1 MIPTLDKNSIKVL
14 TKNMDP
20 DQVLY
25 CAGVNDICQ
34 DVNSKYPEIAEND
47 QTDDVLFVS
56 KIMAFADKFKNLHWA
71 ATGKSYHEALNDF
84 GEELEEYKDSIAEN
98 IQSII
103 GQFDADEFTK
113 LELPLGNDPL
123 VIIDQLKQCI
133 VDWFNQHLDNME
145 YEGCRNATSGFLEI
159 IHKYIYLFRLCK
171 INEA

>member
-1 MIPTLDKNSIKVL
+1 MIPTLDKNLIKVL

-20 DQVLY
+20 EQVSY

-71 ATGKSYHEALNDF
+71 AAGKSYHEALNDF

-123 VIIDQLKQCI
+123 VIIDQLKQCV